1 MLEAVEIMLKR
12 METHPEE
19 FVTANP
25 YTMGSGYSS
34 KWNSVLGDMAGWA
47 TEEEANAIKE
57 GFLKARRLLVNEK
70 VLKILAEGDAPQEVE
85 TIPSPSSQR
94 TGTVLGGVNHTGLSG
109 LSNAISNG
117 GTVTL
122 GGAGTS
128 AQNAYQN
135 HLAHQQAHYLAQQA
149 QAQSTQ
155 SVIEQGLSNYWGD
168 SYATTISEPSPEFL
182 RKLKAKLFEE
192 AK

>member
-19 FVTANP
+19 FVNINP

-34 KWNSVLGDMAGWA
+34 RWNSVLGDMASWA
-47 TEEEANAIKE
+47 TAEETKAMQE
-57 GFLKARRLLVNEK
+57 GFIKARRLLVNEK

-85 TIPSPSSQR
+85 TIPSPSTQR
-94 TGTVLGGVNHTGLSG
+94 TGTVFGGATHTGLSG
-109 LSNAISNG
+109 LSNTG
-117 GTVTL
+117 L
-122 GGAGTS
+122 
-128 AQNAYQN
+128 QNQLAQN
-135 HLAHQQAHYLAQQA
+135 HLAHQQAHLLAQQA

-155 SVIEQGLSNYWGD
+155 SVIEQGVSNYWGD

-192 AK
+192 SK

>member
-19 FVTANP
+19 FVNVSP
-25 YTMGSGYSS
+25 YTMGSGYSG
-34 KWNSVLGDMAGWA
+34 KWNQVLGDMTSWA
-47 TEEEANAIKE
+47 TAEETRAIQE
-57 GFLKARRLLVNEK
+57 GFIKAKRLLVNEK
-70 VLKILAEGDAPQEVE
+70 VLKILADGDAPQEVE
-85 TIPSPSSQR
+85 TIPSPSTQR
-94 TGTVLGGVNHTGLSG
+94 TGTVLGGVTHTGLSG

-135 HLAHQQAHYLAQQA
+135 HLAHQQAHLAQQA
-149 QAQSTQ
+149 QALSTQ

-168 SYATTISEPSPEFL
+168 SYATTVSEPNTEFIK
-182 RKLKAKLFEE
+182 KLKAKLFEE
-192 AK
+192 SK